1 MTNGSTRTNHNKVE
15 LPTIKITPSSIR
27 TALTD
32 LINEFI
38 RIEKS
43 ISDLEYQQHS
53 FFVRGQIDL
62 LTSIIDDRWNN
73 RETGRS
79 YYEYLH
85 YLVQKYSLSGVWK
98 IDDLK

>member
-1 MTNGSTRTNHNKVE
+1 MKNGSKTTNHNEVE
-15 LPTIKITPSSIR
+15 FPTIRIAPNSIR

-43 ISDLEYQQHS
+43 IRGLEYQQHS
-53 FFVRGQIDL
+53 FIVRGQIDL

-73 RETGRS
+73 KGKTIGISCIKANNGVLMMVIS
-79 YYEYLH
+79 Y
-85 YLVQKYSLSGVWK
+85 
-98 IDDLK
+98 